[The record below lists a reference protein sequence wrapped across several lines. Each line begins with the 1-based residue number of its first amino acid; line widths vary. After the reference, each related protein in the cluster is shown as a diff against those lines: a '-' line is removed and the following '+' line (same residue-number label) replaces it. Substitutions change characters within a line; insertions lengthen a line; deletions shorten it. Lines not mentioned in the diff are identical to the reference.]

1 MSDSS
6 VKTVLVNIFG
16 GILRCDV
23 AARGFV
29 MAAQEMPG
37 SMRPMVVRM
46 LGTNSEEGREILSKS
61 NLDISLVETL
71 DDAAEKIV
79 SAINEKI

>member
-1 MSDSS
+1 
-6 VKTVLVNIFG
+6 
-16 GILRCDV
+16 
-23 AARGFV
+23 

-61 NLDISLVETL
+61 DLDISLVETL
-71 DDAAEKIV
+71 DDAAEKIQ
-79 SAINEKI
+79 AITS